1 MKFRFIN
8 EKATINICRSTKKI
22 CEIKIVSSVSYRV
35 ESTSK
40 VQIEER
46 LGVEA
51 LDAVIMNFESDGIEV
66 YGSFVASLEQ
76 GEY

>member
-1 MKFRFIN
+1 M
-8 EKATINICRSTKKI
+8 
-22 CEIKIVSSVSYRV
+22 V